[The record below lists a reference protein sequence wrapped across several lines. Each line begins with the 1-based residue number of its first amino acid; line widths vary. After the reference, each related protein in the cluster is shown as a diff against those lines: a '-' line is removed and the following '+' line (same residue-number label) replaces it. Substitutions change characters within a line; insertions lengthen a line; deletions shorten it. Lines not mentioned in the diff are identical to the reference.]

1 MSKSDHAAL
10 LKEAAAA
17 ASNAHAPYSGNARGV
32 VLVAED
38 GSKFVGVNVEFA
50 NYAGSLCAEQVALGQ
65 AIAAGKRKFVTLA
78 MSPECYPC
86 GNCRQG
92 LSEFGVDL
100 DIVIID
106 KSANISTVKL
116 SDLLPNLFGSAQL
129 G

>member
-1 MSKSDHAAL
+1 MSKSDHSAL
-10 LKEAAAA
+10 LKEAAEAV
-17 ASNAHAPYSGNARGV
+17 SNAYAPYSGNARGV

-92 LSEFGVDL
+92 LSEFGAELEIVTVDKAARSS
-100 DIVIID
+100 I
-106 KSANISTVKL
+106 VKL
-116 SDLLPNLFGSAQL
+116 SALLPDLFGSAQL